1 VFLVIFKLNNP
12 KMEEQFMAEEQR
24 IKKSGIILIFLF
36 CFLISL
42 CINFLLFGNRVQKL
56 VDKQE
61 LITDPAMNIETLDSG
76 GGEIVFI
83 NSQNSN

>member
-1 VFLVIFKLNNP
+1 
-12 KMEEQFMAEEQR
+12 MAEEQR